1 MGLRWA
7 CILAAC
13 LGLVSPD
20 ARGGELR
27 RMSCTLV
34 RFYVAKYSAPAA
46 EQYARSK
53 GATDAEIELAR
64 HCIKPETAQTASIQ
78 PVISH

>member
-7 CILAAC
+7 CFLAAC

-64 HCIKPETAQTASIQ
+64 HCIKPETAQTASVQ
-78 PVISH
+78 PVISR

>member
-1 MGLRWA
+1 MGLRWG
-7 CILAAC
+7 CILAVC
-13 LGLVSPD
+13 LGLAPD
-20 ARGGELR
+20 AEGGELH

-78 PVISH
+78 PVVSH